1 MTQNFHALQT
11 DAYAQL
17 LNTIG
22 EHLGR
27 GRQEAIKRINHELLK
42 TYWQIGKDIVEFEE
56 IQQQNS
62 VAYNGQF
69 LTLLGK
75 DLKQEHGKGFSKSNL
90 NMMRQFYIRYPDF
103 DQLSTELS
111 WSIYCEL
118 LVISDDLARSFY
130 EKQCILENWS
140 VKELKRQINTSLFER
155 LALSR
160 DKEGVLEL
168 AKEGLIVNQPQDVIK
183 DPYIFEFLDLS
194 DKLVYTERDLENQL
208 VEKLAKF
215 LMELGKGFA
224 FIGQQYR
231 VTLNNTHYYVD
242 LVFYH
247 HILKCFVLFD
257 LKRGKVNHQD
267 IGQMNLY
274 LNYFKHEENTEG
286 DTEPIGIVL
295 AAGRDEV
302 LVEYALGGI
311 TNQLFVSKYQIHLPD
326 LETLKQELELLLDE
340 DEKN

>member
-1 MTQNFHALQT
+1 MNFCIWAISTCGIIALVGSLVSLVTDGVVMTQNFHALQT

-22 EHLGR
+22 EH
-27 GRQEAIKRINHELLK
+27 
-42 TYWQIGKDIVEFEE
+42 
-56 IQQQNS
+56 
-62 VAYNGQF
+62 

-160 DKEGVLEL
+160 S
-168 AKEGLIVNQPQDVIK
+168 VILR
-183 DPYIFEFLDLS
+183 ISL
-194 DKLVYTERDLENQL
+194 
-208 VEKLAKF
+208 
-215 LMELGKGFA
+215 
-224 FIGQQYR
+224 
-231 VTLNNTHYYVD
+231 
-242 LVFYH
+242 
-247 HILKCFVLFD
+247 LK
-257 LKRGKVNHQD
+257 N
-267 IGQMNLY
+267 
-274 LNYFKHEENTEG
+274 
-286 DTEPIGIVL
+286 
-295 AAGRDEV
+295 
-302 LVEYALGGI
+302 
-311 TNQLFVSKYQIHLPD
+311 
-326 LETLKQELELLLDE
+326 
-340 DEKN
+340 